1 LEFLNNEIFYNA
13 FLTCPCFYNGIGSR
27 NGRLSDRHRSKG
39 VYYCTEK
46 RLGRKPTW
54 EDIARMHNGGPRAVW
69 ATGKKKEN
77 LDRYVA
83 KVKAQLE
90 K

>member
-1 LEFLNNEIFYNA
+1 
-13 FLTCPCFYNGIGSR
+13 
-27 NGRLSDRHRSKG
+27 
-39 VYYCTEK
+39 
-46 RLGRKPTW
+46 
-54 EDIARMHNGGPRAVW
+54 MW